1 MKILFLIFLTLV
13 FNHNALADDKVGSL
27 GSTSS
32 LSPVQLLELIEVK
45 NWTDIKA
52 AEKLSQQALNAL
64 KLKPDVN
71 HQARLLNL
79 IAYRKI
85 LSGQLDEPYKDA
97 VAARKLAIGAN
108 NLKEEAESYRHEATI
123 LVLAGVPADSLAL
136 YIKALNLH
144 QKINSNKVFDT
155 LQGMSLPYMLLGD
168 MDKYLEY
175 GYKLLERPEAKA
187 QSREQGLAFYT
198 LGYGL
203 LQLDRIDEAREY
215 LEKSAAI
222 FSPMK
227 VLYTSSV
234 YRVLAELEYRTKR
247 YDNALLIL
255 EQSDRLAK
263 QNNYEMN
270 SWSHLLLK
278 TQIFRD
284 TGRIEEATGL
294 LLQIIEKI
302 GDKDDQNNLR
312 VAYQQLAGI
321 YQNQGKFEGALLAYQ
336 KFKSL
341 SDSVLDES
349 STNKMAF
356 FQTRFESEQ
365 KEQQIEVLKNKHQM
379 QVLETQQQQENS
391 TLRGYVIL
399 MAAVLLISSLLVL
412 HRSIRVREKLTQ
424 YADELQQASK
434 AKSEFLANM
443 SHEIRTPMNAILG
456 MSLLALRTSL
466 TVQQQDY
473 LNKINS
479 SAKLLLQVINDIL
492 DFSKIE
498 AGKLDIEKV
507 VFSFDE
513 VLQNVSNFTSEQAEL
528 KNIELIFSVAENLP
542 SRLHG
547 DPLRLGQV
555 LTNLCSNAV
564 KFTQH
569 GEVIV
574 SCSYTTDAKSGH
586 TMNVTVK
593 DTGIGMS
600 KAQQDKL
607 FQSFTQADASTTRRF
622 GGTGLGLA
630 ISQQLVTMMGG
641 HIYVDSEFGKGST
654 FSFSIPVENADDTAP
669 MPELPKSL
677 QNLRVLVVDDN
688 ENARAIMHSILT
700 DAGLS
705 VSMAQDGKKA
715 LKVLQQAQDIGH
727 PFELVLMDWRM
738 PQMNGFEAAK
748 LINQHQLLENIPAVL
763 MVTSYGRDEVK
774 RMDKDNVLSGYITKP
789 ITATALLESIKT
801 ALGVGGSALN
811 EQPKSVEQAALKH
824 EQDEQL
830 IKQVKNISGA
840 RILLVEDNDF
850 NQQVALELLQQAGM
864 IVDIAVNGKEAVE
877 AARHNDRYDLVF
889 MDIQMPVMDGYQA
902 TRTLRSFEEFT
913 DLPIVAMTAHAMQG
927 ERERC
932 DEAGM
937 NDYLCKPIEPELLY
951 QMLVSRI
958 QPTDRQP
965 VEITLVADRGLF
977 ESTISEGDVVLPS
990 VLDGIDIRLGLKRT
1004 GNKPCLYIELANTY
1018 LKQYENTRQQFKFML
1033 IQKDY
1038 EAVNRLAHIMQA
1050 GAGSLGAE
1058 RLRKN
1063 LIKVVELA
1071 DNKQLTSPQMV
1082 DLYREIEKVFESV
1095 KLLPSL
1101 NGAKVEPKTV
1111 DGNRVIDIV
1120 AVRQLL
1126 PMLQRSLT
1134 EGSFDAK
1141 IQLGELVAALR
1152 GHHGQTT
1159 LIMIELVNDYEFL
1172 PAAQLLEKLTTELN
1186 EDIGID
1192 SRAY

>member
-1 MKILFLIFLTLV
+1 MKIFLFIVSTLLFCHCAFSQDQGKALTST
-13 FNHNALADDKVGSL
+13 NADNL
-27 GSTSS
+27 
-32 LSPVQLLELIEVK
+32 VQLLELIEVK

-52 AEKLSQQALNAL
+52 AEKLSQQALDVL
-64 KLKPDVN
+64 KRIPNDN

-85 LSGQLDEPYKDA
+85 LSGQLDEPYKDI

-108 NLKEEAESYRHEATI
+108 NLKEEAESYRHEANI
-123 LVLAGVPADSLAL
+123 LLLAGVPDDSLAL

-175 GYKLLERPEAKA
+175 GYKLLERPEAKEG
-187 QSREQGLAFYT
+187 SREQALAFYT

-203 LQLDRIDEAREY
+203 LQLNRIDEAKEY
-215 LEKSAAI
+215 LEKSVAI

-227 VLYTSSV
+227 VSYTSSV
-234 YRVLAELEYRTKR
+234 YRVLAELEHRSNR
-247 YDNALLIL
+247 HNNALLIL
-255 EQSDRLAK
+255 EQSNQLAK
-263 QNNYEMN
+263 QNNYDMN

-278 TQIFRD
+278 AQIFRD
-284 TGRIEEATGL
+284 TDRVDEAADL

-312 VAYQQLAGI
+312 VAYQQLAKI
-321 YQNQGKFEGALLAYQ
+321 YQNQGEFEKALLAYQ

-341 SDSVLDES
+341 SDSLLNES

-412 HRSIRVREKLTQ
+412 HRNMRTREKLTQ

-513 VLQNVSNFTSEQAEL
+513 VLQNVSNLTCEQADL

-542 SRLHG
+542 SRLYG

-564 KFTQH
+564 KFTSH

-574 SCSYTTDAKSGH
+574 SCSYTTDVKSGH

-593 DTGIGMS
+593 DTGIGMN
-600 KAQQDKL
+600 KAQQNKL
-607 FQSFTQADASTTRRF
+607 FESFTQADTSTTRRF

-630 ISQQLVTMMGG
+630 ISQQLITMMGG

-669 MPELPKSL
+669 MPQLPTSL
-677 QNLRVLVVDDN
+677 QNLKVLVVDDN

-715 LKVLQQAQDIGH
+715 LKVLQQAQDIGN

-738 PQMNGFEAAK
+738 PHMNGFEAAK

-789 ITATALLESIKT
+789 ITATALLESIKS
-801 ALGVGGSALN
+801 ALGLGLLAPT
-811 EQPKSVEQAALKH
+811 EQPKSVEQAALKQ
-824 EQDEQL
+824 EQDLQL
-830 IKQVKNISGA
+830 IKQMKNISGA
-840 RILLVEDNDF
+840 RILLVEDNEF

-864 IVDIAVNGKEAVE
+864 IVDIAVNGKEAIE
-877 AARHNDRYDLVF
+877 AARHNDCYDLVF
-889 MDIQMPVMDGYQA
+889 MDIQMPVMDGYQT
-902 TRTLRSFEEFT
+902 TRTLRSFDEFI

-951 QMLVSRI
+951 QMLVNRI
-958 QPTDRQP
+958 EPTDRQP
-965 VEITLVADRGLF
+965 VEITLRADRGLF
-977 ESTISEGDVVLPS
+977 ENIIAEGDVVLPS
-990 VLDGIDIRLGLKRT
+990 ALEGIDIRLGLKRT
-1004 GNKPCLYIELANTY
+1004 GNKPGLYIELANTY
-1018 LKQYENTRQQFKFML
+1018 LKQYKNTRQQFKVML
-1033 IQKDY
+1033 ANKDY
-1038 EAVNRLAHIMQA
+1038 QGVNQLAHIMQA

-1058 RLRKN
+1058 RLRKD

-1082 DLYREIEKVFESV
+1082 DLYREMEKVFESI
-1095 KLLPSL
+1095 KQLPGL
-1101 NGAKVEPKTV
+1101 NGTVMMPKMV

-1126 PMLQRSLT
+1126 PMLQRSLN

-1141 IQLGELVAALR
+1141 TQLGELVAALR
-1152 GHHGQTT
+1152 GHHCETT

-1172 PAAQLLEKLTTELN
+1172 PAVQLLDKLATELN
-1186 EDIGID
+1186 EDVDID